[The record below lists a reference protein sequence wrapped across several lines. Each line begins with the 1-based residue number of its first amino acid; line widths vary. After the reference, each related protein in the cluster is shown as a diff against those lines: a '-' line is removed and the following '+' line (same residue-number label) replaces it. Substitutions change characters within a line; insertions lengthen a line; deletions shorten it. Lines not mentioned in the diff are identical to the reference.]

1 MTPAKFIC
9 LREHPEN
16 VRWDMG
22 CGREW
27 VGDYSA
33 SRGCPF
39 CGGLYVKEVK

>member
-16 VRWDMG
+16 TRWGLG

-27 VGDYSA
+27 AGSA
-33 SRGCPF
+33 GRGCPY
-39 CGGLYVKEVK
+39 CGALYVKEVK

>member
-1 MTPAKFIC
+1 MTPTKFVC

-27 VGDYSA
+27 VGSA
-33 SRGCPF
+33 ASGCPF

>member
-16 VRWDMG
+16 VRWGLG

-27 VGDYSA
+27 AGSA
-33 SRGCPF
+33 GRGCPY
-39 CGGLYVKEVK
+39 CGAFYVKEVK

>member
-16 VRWDMG
+16 TRWGSG

-27 VGDYSA
+27 VGSA
-33 SRGCPF
+33 KQGCPY
-39 CGGLYVKEVK
+39 CGALYVKEVK